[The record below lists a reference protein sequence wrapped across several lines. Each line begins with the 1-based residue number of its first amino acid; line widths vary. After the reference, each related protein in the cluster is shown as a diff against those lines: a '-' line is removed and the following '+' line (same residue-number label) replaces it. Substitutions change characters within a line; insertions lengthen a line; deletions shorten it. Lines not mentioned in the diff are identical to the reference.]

1 MKIISFGFI
10 SILLIIIA
18 AGVIIAPYFSVI
30 LLGAITAYILY
41 PLVFRLKKIVRSPTI
56 AIFISVILI
65 ISSFFVIANLI
76 IQDAAPIITG
86 ISGLSGDITTVL
98 ETLKPQLEKLGL
110 SKYITNTQEI
120 ITTLEIYAK
129 NQLLENLKSL
139 PGIMLDFLIYIFVTF
154 YFLKDGISLKNKIL
168 AYIKTFQANDKKTAI
183 SIIEGLKNS
192 FDVLFFAYITMSIF
206 AALIAWIGFT
216 LLGIPYALILSILI
230 GIASF
235 LPLIGMA
242 WIYVPLAGYEY
253 YIGNELLALY
263 VLIFSIVCLNII
275 PDLILRPIIGAKIGK
290 VHPLTILLGFFGGP
304 ALFGMIGFIF
314 GPIILVVAETVIK
327 SYINLKIE
335 NTPNKNIK
343 SSKNKNND

>member
-1 MKIISFGFI
+1 MKSLSFEFI
-10 SILLIIIA
+10 SLFLIIIV
-18 AGVIIAPYFSVI
+18 AGLIISPYFNVI
-30 LLGAITAYILY
+30 LLGAITAYILH

-65 ISSFFVIANLI
+65 ISSFFVVANLV
-76 IQDAAPIITG
+76 IQDAAPIISG

-98 ETLKPQLEKLGL
+98 ESLKPQLENLGL

-139 PGIMLDFLIYIFVTF
+139 PGIMLDFLIYVFATF
-154 YFLKDGISLKNKIL
+154 YFLKDGAIIKNKLIS
-168 AYIKTFQANDKKTAI
+168 YIQTLQVNDKKTAI

-192 FDVLFFAYITMSIF
+192 FDVLFFAYITMSILSV
-206 AALIAWIGFT
+206 LIAWAGFT
-216 LLGIPYALILSILI
+216 LLGVPYALILSILL
-230 GIASF
+230 GVASF

-263 VLIFSIVCLNII
+263 VLVFSIVCLNII
-275 PDLILRPIIGAKIGK
+275 PDLILRPLIGAKIGK

-304 ALFGMIGFIF
+304 VLFGMIGFIL

-335 NTPNKNIK
+335 NAQNKNIK
-343 SSKNKNND
+343 PSKTKQNN

>member
-1 MKIISFGFI
+1 MKILSFEFI
-10 SILLIIIA
+10 SLFLIIIA
-18 AGVIIAPYFSVI
+18 AGLIISPYFNVI
-30 LLGAITAYILY
+30 LFGAITAYILH

-65 ISSFFVIANLI
+65 ISSFFIIANLV
-76 IQDAAPIITG
+76 IQDAAPIISG

-98 ETLKPQLEKLGL
+98 ESLKPQLENLGL

-139 PGIMLDFLIYIFVTF
+139 PGIMLDFLIYIFATF
-154 YFLKDGISLKNKIL
+154 YFLKDGIIIKNKL
-168 AYIKTFQANDKKTAI
+168 FSYIKTLQINDKKTAI

-192 FDVLFFAYITMSIF
+192 FDVLFFSYITMSILVVF
-206 AALIAWIGFT
+206 IAWTGFT
-216 LLGIPYALILSILI
+216 LLGVPYALILSILI
-230 GIASF
+230 GITSF

-275 PDLILRPIIGAKIGK
+275 PDLILRPLIGAKIGK

-304 ALFGMIGFIF
+304 VLFGMIGFIL

-327 SYINLKIE
+327 SYVNLKIE
-335 NTPNKNIK
+335 NASNKNIK
-343 SSKNKNND
+343 PAKTKKSD